1 MEKGEKTLVKR
12 AMRGNP
18 KAFGTLVEREQE
30 YLYRMAFLYVRQE
43 QDALD
48 VVQESILKAYKSLKT
63 LREPEYFRTWLTKIV
78 INTAQDTLLSLIHIY
93 GGRGAAHPGDGPA
106 GRQALGADQ
115 RRRGHRPWAGGRG
128 LDAPHRPHRRLCAL
142 APHRVQR
149 GGAGAP
155 LPRHDRGL
163 LPPAAGKGPGGGL
176 SLIHI

>member
-78 INTAQDTLLSLIHIY
+78 INTAQDTLRARSARLPWRRSWTC
-93 GGRGAAHPGDGPA
+93 PP
-106 GRQALGADQ
+106 Q
-115 RRRGHRPWAGGRG
+115 RDCPPRSAWTCTG
-128 LDAPHRPHRRLCAL
+128 
-142 APHRVQR
+142 
-149 GGAGAP
+149 P
-155 LPRHDRGL
+155 LPGCRR
-163 LPPAAGKGPGGGL
+163 
-176 SLIHI
+176 STRT

>member
-63 LREPEYFRTWLTKIV
+63 LREPEYFRTWLTKTRDSIV
-78 INTAQDTLLSLIHIY
+78 SGIDFTYFLRSFSIASVPFFKTCPMKI
-93 GGRGAAHPGDGPA
+93 
-106 GRQALGADQ
+106 
-115 RRRGHRPWAGGRG
+115 RRICP
-128 LDAPHRPHRRLCAL
+128 
-142 APHRVQR
+142 VQCQM
-149 GGAGAP
+149 
-155 LPRHDRGL
+155 
-163 LPPAAGKGPGGGL
+163 
-176 SLIHI
+176 